1 MQIFKFAHG
10 LTCVDLVQ
18 IHMDRTLQLFDIRRQ
33 PLLVLDKVKTNKTVD
48 NCLQPGSTHS
58 YKYKYKY
65 QYKYMYDFLAG

>member
-33 PLLVLDKVKTNKTVD
+33 PLLVLDKVRTSKQARK
-48 NCLQPGSTHS
+48 LQDAQAES
-58 YKYKYKY
+58 
-65 QYKYMYDFLAG
+65 